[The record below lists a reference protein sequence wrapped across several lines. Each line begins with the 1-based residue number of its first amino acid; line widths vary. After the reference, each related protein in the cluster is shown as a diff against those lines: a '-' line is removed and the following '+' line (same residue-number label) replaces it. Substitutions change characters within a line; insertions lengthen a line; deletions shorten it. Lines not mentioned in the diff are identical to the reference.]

1 MWSAI
6 ADVKMMKVVVVA
18 AVAAANG
25 KFSVCQTVNREKLL
39 VDIFCKIACMSFSK
53 NCPSKSIKLE
63 GQHGHPLSSS
73 IHIRQSH

>member
-25 KFSVCQTVNREKLL
+25 KFSVAQGATERNYW
-39 VDIFCKIACMSFSK
+39 
-53 NCPSKSIKLE
+53 
-63 GQHGHPLSSS
+63 
-73 IHIRQSH
+73 